1 MAEGAPRLPAG
12 QGPVEELDEDAGRPA
27 RSPAHEQ
34 LLAAPTA
41 QRMEREGGAG
51 GDQPQEAPGS
61 AAGGF
66 SCGVATLVSDR
77 ISQLVQ
83 CLTEPASDEPLRQ
96 PLTMAARL
104 AQDEAEKAEA
114 LVRHANTAG
123 TVVQVCGGVNPV
135 SGAPPAEALAL
146 RAAPRP
152 DFAPATPPTSHFSLV
167 LAEDESEKATRREQE
182 AAAQVCGGDL
192 ISGHKKLI
200 DPTALDASFT
210 PRGLA
215 HESATLAVEQAQ
227 RADAFQPRNSVTF
240 DVKGSPRDERWS
252 HHLLISGNALCG
264 TTAIAA

>member
-51 GDQPQEAPGS
+51 GDQPAQEAPGP

-66 SCGVATLVSDR
+66 SCGVAALAS
-77 ISQLVQ
+77 IFGQ
-83 CLTEPASDEPLRQ
+83 CTTKSASDEPL
-96 PLTMAARL
+96 LEARL
-104 AQDEAEKAEA
+104 AQDEAEKAQA
-114 LVRHANTAG
+114 LARHANTAG

-146 RAAPRP
+146 RPAPRP